1 MTPKCFFSLFLKIL
15 SLIFAGNI
23 LKWKFLG
30 QKWPQ
35 MEMEIGIVQSS
46 MGPEFDLMGPDLR
59 FTKTFWISTAEL
71 MVIMNSSLRTETSK
85 NQWV

>member
-1 MTPKCFFSLFLKIL
+1 MFFFSLFLKIL

-46 MGPEFDLMGPDLR
+46 MGPEFDLMGPWFEIHKNILN
-59 FTKTFWISTAEL
+59 FHNWTYGYHEL
-71 MVIMNSSLRTETSK
+71 FLENRNK
-85 NQWV
+85 

>member
-1 MTPKCFFSLFLKIL
+1 
-15 SLIFAGNI
+15 
-23 LKWKFLG
+23 
-30 QKWPQ
+30 
-35 MEMEIGIVQSS
+35 MEIGIVQSS